1 MLLPSLLYHLQR
13 PLQVQSLVLYPVHRP
28 ESAFAQFSANSIMLI
43 ECANSA
49 HNEVLA
55 VDTQPLLD
63 FELPSTI
70 LGVFVGR
77 EFGGVGRA
85 DLFFWWFGLGH

>member
-13 PLQVQSLVLYPVHRP
+13 PLKVQGLVLYPVHRS
-28 ESAFAQFSANSIMLI
+28 ESPFAQFTADCIMLI
-43 ECANSA
+43 EGANSA
-49 HNEVLA
+49 HYEVLA
-55 VDTQPLLD
+55 VDTQSLLD

-70 LGVFVGR
+70 LGVFVGLQ
-77 EFGGVGRA
+77 FGGVGRA